1 MSRLRD
7 RIAGQHRAGTAAAAS
22 YHPWGT
28 ADTPLVM
35 PMAVMRYGGT
45 TTGETVTG
53 VEQVITAPDGRMI
66 PMTGP
71 AGYGRVHKA
80 GRP

>member
-1 MSRLRD
+1 MSRLRN
-7 RIAGQHRAGTAAAAS
+7 RIASQPQAARAAAAG

-35 PMAVMRYGGT
+35 PASMVRYSGGM
-45 TTGETVTG
+45 TG
-53 VEQVITAPDGRMI
+53 VEQVIYAPDGRMI

-71 AGYGRVHKA
+71 GYGVAPVH

>member
-1 MSRLRD
+1 M
-7 RIAGQHRAGTAAAAS
+7 
-22 YHPWGT
+22 
-28 ADTPLVM
+28 VM

-45 TTGETVTG
+45 TTGETMTG